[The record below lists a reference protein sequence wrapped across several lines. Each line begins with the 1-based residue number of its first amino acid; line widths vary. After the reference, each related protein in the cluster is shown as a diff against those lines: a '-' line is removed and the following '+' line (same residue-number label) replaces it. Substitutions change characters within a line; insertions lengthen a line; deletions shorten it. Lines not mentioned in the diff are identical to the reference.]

1 MGSDAEIYLFDDNA
15 FLNYVTP
22 GFHKLLRGQMLPH
35 WLVHLIKYSDFEDMG
50 SLVEEFQS
58 HPVNLEE
65 YCSYLSSDLGCI
77 DPGRFNLNLGR
88 KPREVWLL
96 QYENAAARRCAD
108 KDCLANQDCPFYVGN
123 PKDAAE
129 LLNHLFENAVA
140 WLCEAK
146 GVFVGRSKS
155 PATYE
160 KTLSKLG
167 VPEDDAL
174 RELLDRLGTRGFIFG
189 YGWANGDGVHGWLT
203 KEECKKLAEQLWRL
217 DLPKYAANPENM
229 EVWQPLNKKASSYDW
244 DELVLAYIR
253 AMAEHAVQNK
263 LGIVWMNDVP
273 TKTRDEYGIFRE
285 WLCKSP

>member
-1 MGSDAEIYLFDDNA
+1 
-15 FLNYVTP
+15 
-22 GFHKLLRGQMLPH
+22 MLPH

-50 SLVEEFQS
+50 RLVEEFKS

-96 QYENAAARRCAD
+96 QYDNATARRCAD

-140 WLCEAK
+140 WLCEAR

-160 KTLSKLG
+160 KTLSQFG

-203 KEECKKLAEQLWRL
+203 NEECNQLAEQLWQL
-217 DLPKYAANPENM
+217 DLPKYPANLENM

-253 AMAEHAVQNK
+253 AMAEHAAQNK

-285 WLCKSP
+285 WLSKSP